1 MKTGGKTKRSDNM
14 VLQLIE
20 LVCCFLDLFVTVG
33 ATTEGINMLT
43 RDKVSLDTNEPK
55 TPQQR
60 QANQLR
66 QCKLSRCNSLAF
78 RTTDYCW
85 KHQDHASSKS
95 EPEPE
100 ENWWEDEKD

>member
-1 MKTGGKTKRSDNM
+1 MKIGGKTKRSDNM

-33 ATTEGINMLT
+33 ATAEGINMLT

-100 ENWWEDEKD
+100 ENWWEDGN